1 MVHIDPA
8 QLARSLHR
16 LEPVSDGDITAA
28 LQQAIAACVELFRV
42 TGSGLMIA
50 DEDNALRAAV
60 ASDGPGRALED
71 VQAQTGQGPC
81 VDTFV
86 NRRIVT
92 TDDLDTESRWP
103 ASRGALTRHGVRA
116 VLGVPVV
123 LGGITVGS
131 LDVYMNQPHQWDD
144 SECNALL
151 RYSHVLETTLEAALK
166 ARHSGELA
174 DQLQYALDNRVVIE
188 RGVGFVMCSYGVD
201 AVAAFNVLRR
211 IARNQR
217 RKVVEVVRQL
227 LDTGVLPDR
236 PEARR

>member
-8 QLARSLHR
+8 QLTRSLHR
-16 LEPVSDGDITAA
+16 LEPVRDGDFSAA
-28 LQQAIAACVELFRV
+28 LEQAIAACVELFRV

-50 DEDNALRAAV
+50 DEDNTLRAAV
-60 ASDGPGRALED
+60 ASDGPGRALEE

-92 TDDLDTESRWP
+92 TDDLAQESRWP
-103 ASRGALTRHGVRA
+103 ACREALIRHGVRA

-123 LGGITVGS
+123 LGGVTVGS
-131 LDVYMNQPHQWDD
+131 LDLYMDRPRRWDG
-144 SECNALL
+144 SECSALS
-151 RYSHVLETTLEAALK
+151 RYSQVLETTLDAALR
-166 ARHSGELA
+166 ARHSSELA

-188 RGVGFVMCSYGVD
+188 RAVGFLMARFGVD
-201 AVAAFNVLRR
+201 AVAAFNILRR
-211 IARNQR
+211 TARNQR
-217 RKVVEVVRQL
+217 RKVVEIARQL
-227 LDTGVLPDR
+227 LDTGALPDP